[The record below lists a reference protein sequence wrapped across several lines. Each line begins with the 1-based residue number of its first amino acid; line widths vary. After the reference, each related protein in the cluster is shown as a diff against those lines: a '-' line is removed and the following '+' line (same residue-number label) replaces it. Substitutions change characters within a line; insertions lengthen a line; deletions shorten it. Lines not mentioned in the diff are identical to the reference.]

1 MLIRNGAYFNCIAG
15 HNHSGVTSINNFIN
29 PMTMRGWFTPFQN
42 DGLQSQIIRDSFP
55 TGTNAP
61 YSYVM
66 GDKGALLTTTT
77 TINGVGEIAGAMAL
91 GRACEASLSGSSTM
105 EGNLSLVVQLACDL
119 LGSTTLTASQ
129 SGLIQMASSL
139 AGSGEITASLNL
151 LASVVCSMTGSST
164 MAANLRGTL
173 SLEADL
179 TPFTELS
186 PENLSAAV
194 WNSLAASFNTAGT
207 MGEKMNDAGSAA
219 NPWTE
224 VIESGYTAEEI
235 LRLLSSVM
243 LGKSSGHPLSPVYR
257 DLNDTKD
264 RVSGTL
270 DSSGNRTDV
279 TLDPD

>member
-1 MLIRNGAYFNCIAG
+1 
-15 HNHSGVTSINNFIN
+15 
-29 PMTMRGWFTPFQN
+29 MTMRGWFTPFQN
-42 DGLQSQIIRDSFP
+42 DGLQDQIIRDSFP
-55 TGTNAP
+55 TGTNPP

-66 GDKGALLTTTT
+66 GAKGGLLSATT
-77 TINGVGEIAGAMAL
+77 TISSSGEMTGSMAL

-105 EGNLSLVVQLACDL
+105 NGSLSLVVQLACDL